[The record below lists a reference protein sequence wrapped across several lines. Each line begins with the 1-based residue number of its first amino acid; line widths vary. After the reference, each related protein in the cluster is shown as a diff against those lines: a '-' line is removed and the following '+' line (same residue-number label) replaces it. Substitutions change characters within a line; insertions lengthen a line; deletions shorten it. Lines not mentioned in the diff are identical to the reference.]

1 MAYSQARRQVEVYR
15 FSTAVSIGVPLFA
28 VLFQGKISLGF
39 PWLAA
44 IDLPLL
50 VTIFFALARRSQVA
64 GLLTG
69 GAIGLF
75 QDALTD
81 LPIGINGIA
90 KTVIGYAAS
99 SVGAKIDVENPGSR
113 LLMTFVFYLLHQ
125 GIYFLVARGM
135 MGRLIAFQAPR
146 LLLAAL
152 ANAVVAVFLFGFLD
166 RFKKSA

>member
-1 MAYSQARRQVEVYR
+1 MAYSPAQKQIEVYR
-15 FSTAVSIGVPLFA
+15 FSPAVSVGVPLMA
-28 VLFQGKISLGF
+28 VLFQGKISLHF

-69 GAIGLF
+69 GVIGLF

-81 LPIGINGIA
+81 LPVGINGIA
-90 KTVIGYAAS
+90 KTVIGYTAS

-113 LLMTFVFYLLHQ
+113 FLMTFVFYLLHQ
-125 GIYFLVARGM
+125 AIYLLVSRGM
-135 MGRLIAFQAPR
+135 MGIVIEIRWPHLF
-146 LLLAAL
+146 LAAL
-152 ANAVVAVFLFGFLD
+152 ANAVLAAFLFTVLD
-166 RFKKSA
+166 RFKKTA

>member
-1 MAYSQARRQVEVYR
+1 VASAPVRRQIEVYR
-15 FSTAVSIGVPLFA
+15 FSAAVSVGIPLAA

-69 GAIGLF
+69 GSIGLF

-113 LLMTFVFYLLHQ
+113 LLMTLVFYLMHQ
-125 GIYFLVARGM
+125 AIYFLVARGM
-135 MGRLIAFQAPR
+135 MGRPIPLLLPR
-146 LLLAAL
+146 LLLTGL
-152 ANAVVAVFLFGFLD
+152 ANALVAVFLFGFLD
-166 RFKKSA
+166 RFKKAA